1 MMSTTDFSRR
11 DAVKTA
17 EPQAA
22 SESAKTGIAALWRP
36 ALVQAFVKLDPR
48 QLKRSPVMLVVEL
61 TAILTTVLCVIPN
74 PQVPTSVCVQIALWL
89 WFTVLFANFA
99 EALAEGR
106 GKARADS
113 LKAGSEGLKARIRD
127 ENGSLRTIN
136 ASELRKGDV
145 VRVDAGEMIPGDGE
159 VIEYTLKMKQFSQ
172 DGLLS
177 TLQANGEVTTA
188 HIDELARQI
197 AGFHLSSP
205 QVGTES
211 ELGSPDS
218 VMAPVVQNFEQI
230 RPLISEKS
238 DLAQLEA
245 LQAWAESS
253 FARLKPLLAQR
264 KADGFIHECHGDIHL
279 GNATVIDGKVV
290 LFDCIEFNEPFRKTD
305 VYADIGFLAM
315 DLEDRGLK
323 SLSRR
328 LISQYLEVTGD
339 YAGLELL
346 NFYKAYRAMVRAKV
360 ALFSQPSDAD
370 GVQRAATLR
379 QYRNYANLAES
390 YSAIPSPFLTI
401 THGVSAVGKSHVAMR
416 LVESL
421 GAIRLRSDIER
432 KRLFAGRD
440 EEMYGAQANDA
451 TYAHLHELAGITL
464 RAGFSV
470 VIDATYLKHGQRDA
484 AAKVAEN
491 TGVPFMILDCEA
503 PQAVIAGWLAQ
514 RQAQNNDPSD
524 ATLEVIEAQQANRE
538 LLSAEET
545 LRSKKVAT
553 HISSELDSLIDN
565 LRQRLPGL

>member
-1 MMSTTDFSRR
+1 MGADYTHFTEDRQ
-11 DAVKTA
+11 T
-17 EPQAA
+17 P
-22 SESAKTGIAALWRP
+22 ESAVCSLAPSGHNGSIVYLHFEHIPEGSTVSQSLIAALQNP
-36 ALVQAFVKLDPR
+36 ALFPHPVESFQVIETHISWVLLTGPYAYKFKKPMNFGFLDF
-48 QLKRSPVMLVVEL
+48 
-61 TAILTTVLCVIPN
+61 TTL
-74 PQVPTSVCVQIALWL
+74 ALRKH
-89 WFTVLFANFA
+89 FC
-99 EALAEGR
+99 EE
-106 GKARADS
+106 
-113 LKAGSEGLKARIRD
+113 
-127 ENGSLRTIN
+127 
-136 ASELRKGDV
+136 ELRLNQRLTDDLYIEVLPITGTEN
-145 VRVDAGEMIPGDGE
+145 APQLGGDGE
-159 VIEYTLKMKQFSQ
+159 AIEYALKMKQFSQ

-188 HIDELARQI
+188 HIDELASQI
-197 AGFHLSSP
+197 AGFHLTSP
-205 QVGTES
+205 QVGAES

-230 RPLISEKS
+230 RPLLSEKS
-238 DLAQLEA
+238 DLAQLDA

-253 FARLKPLLAQR
+253 FARLKPLLAHR
-264 KADGFIHECHGDIHL
+264 KADGFIRECHGDIHL

-360 ALFSQPSDAD
+360 ALFTQPANAD
-370 GVQRAATLR
+370 GLQRAATLR

-421 GAIRLRSDIER
+421 GAIRLRSDVER
-432 KRLFAGRD
+432 KRLFAGQGQD
-440 EEMYGAQANDA
+440 LYDAQASSA
-451 TYAHLHELAGITL
+451 TYARLHELASATL

-470 VIDATYLKHGQRDA
+470 VIDATYLKREQRDA
-484 AAKVAEN
+484 AAKIAEN
-491 TGVPFMILDCEA
+491 TGVPFLILDCEA

-514 RQAQNNDPSD
+514 RQAHNNDPSD
-524 ATLEVIEAQQANRE
+524 ATLEVIEAQQASRE
-538 LLSAEET
+538 PLGADEI

-553 HISSELDSLIDN
+553 NVSSDLDSLIDN